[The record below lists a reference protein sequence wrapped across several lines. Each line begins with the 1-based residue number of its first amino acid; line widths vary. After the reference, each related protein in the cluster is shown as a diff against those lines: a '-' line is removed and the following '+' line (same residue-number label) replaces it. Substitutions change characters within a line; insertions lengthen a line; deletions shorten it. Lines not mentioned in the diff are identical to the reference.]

1 MILLCTI
8 ESSSGSVNSGNY
20 TLDEIRQEIKLE
32 DIILKYNFIISP
44 VKSDEIINYN
54 SSYFENNGIIYS
66 IVPDTLDFTKK
77 ENYKIIFS
85 WISRYKESF
94 SFEPNLKDLDCD
106 YGRYIARCYVSKS
119 YFEGQKNGYYYVY
132 HKNYLSKKT
141 PNYEIYPLKVIL
153 TDNSKSS
160 SEKVNTYG
168 FIFALLIGF
177 ILF

>member
-32 DIILKYNFIISP
+32 DISLKYNFIISP
-44 VKSDEIINYN
+44 VKSDKIINYN

-85 WISRYKESF
+85 
-94 SFEPNLKDLDCD
+94 
-106 YGRYIARCYVSKS
+106 
-119 YFEGQKNGYYYVY
+119 
-132 HKNYLSKKT
+132 
-141 PNYEIYPLKVIL
+141 
-153 TDNSKSS
+153 
-160 SEKVNTYG
+160 
-168 FIFALLIGF
+168 
-177 ILF
+177 